1 MNEHEKYS
9 AGAEAGRAMPGH
21 AWRPDE
27 PLRQDA
33 LMRYLGAIAAVS
45 AAKAA
50 RPAARAPRTALLVRD
65 LMAVP
70 HPSVTVDT
78 GLPDIARALSEHGIG
93 SLPVVDADDRV
104 LGVVS
109 EADLL
114 AVVAAQAH
122 RPSAV
127 RRLRETGPVAE
138 PGKETAEALMTSPAI
153 TVHGDTTV
161 SEAAW
166 LVALSRL
173 KRVPV
178 TEPDGRLVG
187 TVHRHALL
195 DALLQ
200 DDAAIRAG
208 VEGRIREAF
217 PEAADTVEV
226 VVHEGVVRLRGPV
239 AGADAARLLAEVK
252 GLDVVTAVIDELA
265 VRDG

>member
-9 AGAEAGRAMPGH
+9 AGADARRTGPRH

-45 AAKAA
+45 ASKGA
-50 RPAARAPRTALLVRD
+50 RPAAQAPRTALLVSD
-65 LMAVP
+65 LMVVP
-70 HPSVTVDT
+70 PPSVSADT
-78 GLPDIARALSEHGIG
+78 TLPDIARALSEHGTG
-93 SLPVVDADDRV
+93 SLPVVDTDDRV

-122 RPSAV
+122 RPSAL
-127 RRLRETGPVAE
+127 RRLRETGPTAE
-138 PGKETAEALMTSPAI
+138 PRKETAEALMTSPAI
-153 TVHGDTTV
+153 TVLADTTV
-161 SEAAW
+161 AEAAW
-166 LVALSRL
+166 LVSLSRL

-187 TVHRHALL
+187 AVQRHTLL
-195 DALLQ
+195 DALLH
-200 DDAAIRAG
+200 DDAAIREG
-208 VEGRIREAF
+208 VEGRIRDAF
-217 PEAADTVEV
+217 PEAVGTVDV
-226 VVHEGVVRLRGPV
+226 TVRKGAVRLRGPMT
-239 AGADAARLLAEVK
+239 GNDATRLLAEVK
-252 GLDVVTAVIDELA
+252 GLDVVTSVIDELT

>member
-1 MNEHEKYS
+1 MNESEKYS
-9 AGAEAGRAMPGH
+9 AGAEARRGVPGRAYM
-21 AWRPDE
+21 PDE

-50 RPAARAPRTALLVRD
+50 RPAARAPRTDLVVSD

-70 HPSVTVDT
+70 HPSVTADT
-78 GLPDIARALSEHGIG
+78 ALPDIARALSEHGIG
-93 SLPVVDADDRV
+93 SLPVVDTDDRV

-122 RPSAV
+122 RPSTV
-127 RRLRETGPVAE
+127 RRLRDTRPAVE

-153 TVHGDTTV
+153 TVLADTTV
-161 SEAAW
+161 PEAAW
-166 LVALSRL
+166 LVALTRL
-173 KRVPV
+173 KRLPV
-178 TEPDGRLVG
+178 TEADGRLVG
-187 TVHRHALL
+187 TVERHTLL

-200 DDAAIRAG
+200 DDAAVREG
-208 VEGRIREAF
+208 VEGRVREMF

-226 VVHEGVVRLRGPV
+226 TVHEGVVRLRGPV
-239 AGADAARLLAEVK
+239 AGDDAARLLAEVK
-252 GLDVVTAVIDELA
+252 GLDVVTAVIDELT